1 MFLSNRYPAHDLGLL
16 IVRVGIGIMFM
27 LHGYPKLVGGPAMWA
42 EVGGVMAKVGLSFAP
57 AFWGLLAALA
67 EFGGG
72 ALLALGLLWRLAVP
86 ALLFTMLMAT
96 VMHLSAGDGF
106 DGYAHALE
114 SALLFAGLLLV
125 GPGRHSL
132 DEKLFGGRRW

>member
-1 MFLSNRYPAHDLGLL
+1 
-16 IVRVGIGIMFM
+16 
-27 LHGYPKLVGGPAMWA
+27 
-42 EVGGVMAKVGLSFAP
+42 MAKVGLNFAP

-96 VMHLSAGDGF
+96 VMHLSGGDGF

-125 GPGRHSL
+125 GPGRYSL
-132 DEKLFGGRRW
+132 DEKLFGGRVR